1 MYKRKKPEIK
11 LFRFGSSTENHIM
24 ICAKI
29 FFFTPAPHRKE
40 GLSVLALVDP
50 NEPVS
55 YYLGGR
61 IDFLLSRAGRTK

>member
-1 MYKRKKPEIK
+1 
-11 LFRFGSSTENHIM
+11 M

-61 IDFLLSRAGRTK
+61 IDFLLSRAGHTK